1 MISIFA
7 MKNKLINYDYYMI
20 CKYTL
25 LVGTIFLTISIV
37 PVFGDTLGKFDPVEP
52 IFTEEAFLEKTLEF
66 DVGIENQD
74 MEKSVEIDIIGSW
87 IFANRLELGLGI
99 PFEYHNPDDEDSVFN
114 LSDLG
119 ISAQLLIC
127 CPSFN
132 DLLFISLIGN
142 FLFPT
147 GDQNKNIGGT
157 GEWGFSLNSGYFFN
171 VADIAYF
178 GLQLEIAYSQQL
190 RLTDEQKQMAD
201 MLGISRTRE
210 KDVIW
215 NLALTQQYINNRLT
229 PVIELLGTSIVDALD
244 REEEGTILELGF
256 GIWVIPFSD
265 KSVLNA
271 IGLGAGVKF
280 PITERE
286 ASSSSY
292 LFRARYDFN

>member
-1 MISIFA
+1 
-7 MKNKLINYDYYMI
+7 MKNKLLNYDYATI
-20 CKYTL
+20 GKYSL
-25 LVGTIFLTISIV
+25 LVGIIFLTIRIV
-37 PVFGDTLGKFDPVEP
+37 PVFGDNLGKFDPVEP

-66 DVGIENQD
+66 DVGVENQD
-74 MEKSVEIDIIGSW
+74 KEKSAEIDIVGSW
-87 IFANRLELGLGI
+87 IVANRLELGLGI
-99 PFEYHNPDDEDSVFN
+99 PFEHRNPDDEDSVFN

-119 ISAQLLIC
+119 ISAKFLIC

-178 GLQLEIAYSQQL
+178 GLQLELAYSQQL

-201 MLGISRTRE
+201 MLGIGRTRE
-210 KDVIW
+210 KDLIW
-215 NLALTQQYINNRLT
+215 NLALTQQYLDGRLN

-244 REEEGTILELGF
+244 KQEEGTILELGF

-265 KSVLNA
+265 KSMLNA
-271 IGLGAGVKF
+271 LGLGAGVKF
-280 PITERE
+280 PLTERE
-286 ASSSSY
+286 ESSSSF
-292 LFRARYDFN
+292 LFRVRYDFN